1 MKKDIDIV
9 EVGKNVIVD
18 QLDSLIE
25 LRDRI
30 GDSFKN
36 AVELIINCPG
46 KLIIIGLGKSG
57 IIGRKIS
64 ATLNSTGTVSSFI
77 HASDALHGD
86 SGNINSN
93 DIVLFIS
100 KSGNTDEIKQLVS
113 FVKNMNIKIIGM
125 TSNLN
130 SYLGIHS
137 DELLDVSIK
146 KEACPDNVVPTTST
160 TMQLVMGDALAISLL
175 RVKEFSKEDF
185 AKFHPGGSL
194 GKKLTLKVSQLCD
207 FENTPKVS
215 VNDNLEKIIMEISS
229 KRLGAT
235 AVLDNNNIVGVITD
249 GDLRRVLESQLDIK
263 KICAKDFMTNA
274 PKTVE
279 KTMLAY
285 KALSI
290 MKMHNITQL
299 LVVSN
304 KKYVGMIHLHDILKH
319 DIF

>member
-1 MKKDIDIV
+1 MNNDIDILQT
-9 EVGKNVIVD
+9 GK
-18 QLDSLIE
+18 SLISAQIDA
-25 LRDRI
+25 LNILQNRLDNTFV
-30 GDSFKN
+30 DVVK
-36 AVELIINCPG
+36 LIASCKG
-46 KLIIIGLGKSG
+46 RLIIIGLGKSG
-57 IIGRKIS
+57 IIGKKIS
-64 ATLNSTGTVSSFI
+64 ATLNSTGTISSFI

-86 SGNINSN
+86 LGNINVH
-93 DIVLFIS
+93 DLVMLIS
-100 KSGNTDEIKQLVS
+100 KSGNTDELKSIIPVLKSMKLQ
-113 FVKNMNIKIIGM
+113 IIGM
-125 TSNLN
+125 TGALN
-130 SYLGIHS
+130 SYLADQS
-137 DELLDVSIK
+137 DYILDISIK
-146 KEACPDNVVPTTST
+146 KEAGPNNLAPTTST
-160 TMQLVMGDALAISLL
+160 TTQLVMGDALSISLL
-175 RVKEFSKEDF
+175 KLKGFSKYDF
-185 AKFHPGGSL
+185 AKLHPGGVL
-194 GKKLTLKVSQLCD
+194 GRKLSLKVSDLYSSYSNPLVQ
-207 FENTPKVS
+207 
-215 VNDNLEKIIMEISS
+215 VNDEIQKIIMEISS